1 MILVGIGSNL
11 CSKKYGKPV
20 DNCKEAID
28 VLKKEMII
36 ESLSPWY
43 QSEPLPLSNQPW
55 YINGVLKVKTS
66 LNPNNLLKTLLK
78 IENSFGRTRKK
89 KNESRV
95 IDLDLLTYNDL
106 VIDSKLLVIPHA
118 RMHIRRFVLDPLID
132 IAPEW
137 VHPTLKIEAT
147 ELRKKIKDQQ
157 NIKKL

>member
-11 CSKKYGKPV
+11 CSKKYGEPV
-20 DNCKEAID
+20 DNCKEAIE

-36 ESLSPWY
+36 ESFSPWY
-43 QSEPLPLSNQPW
+43 QSEPLPVSNQPW

-89 KNESRV
+89 KNEPRV

-137 VHPTLKIEAT
+137 VHPILKIKAT

-157 NIKKL
+157 NIEKL

>member
-20 DNCKEAID
+20 DNCKEAIE
-28 VLKKEMII
+28 VLKKKMII
-36 ESLSPWY
+36 DSLSPWY
-43 QSEPLPLSNQPW
+43 QSEPLPVSNQPW

-66 LNPNNLLKTLLK
+66 LNPNNLLNTLLK
-78 IENSFGRTRKK
+78 VENSFGRTREK
-89 KNESRV
+89 KNEPRV

-106 VIDSKLLVIPHA
+106 VIDSKLLVMPHP
-118 RMHIRRFVLDPLID
+118 RMHKRRFVLDPLID

-137 VHPTLKIEAT
+137 VHPILKINAI
-147 ELRKKIKDQQ
+147 ELRKKIKNQQ

>member
-1 MILVGIGSNL
+1 MCIR
-11 CSKKYGKPV
+11 
-20 DNCKEAID
+20 D
-28 VLKKEMII
+28 
-36 ESLSPWY
+36 SLSPWY

-137 VHPTLKIEAT
+137 VHTIFKIKAT

>member
-20 DNCKEAID
+20 DNCKEAIE

-43 QSEPLPLSNQPW
+43 QSEPLPVSNQPW

-78 IENSFGRTRKK
+78 IENSFGRTREK
-89 KNESRV
+89 KNEPRV

-106 VIDSKLLVIPHA
+106 VIDSRLLVIPHV
-118 RMHIRRFVLDPLID
+118 RMHLRRFVLDPLID

-137 VHPTLKIEAT
+137 VHPIFKIKAT
-147 ELRKKIKDQQ
+147 ELRKKLKDQQ
-157 NIKKL
+157 NIKKF

>member
-20 DNCKEAID
+20 DNCKEAIE

-43 QSEPLPLSNQPW
+43 QSEPLPVSNQPW

-89 KNESRV
+89 KNEPRV

-106 VIDSKLLVIPHA
+106 VIDSRLLVIPHV
-118 RMHIRRFVLDPLID
+118 RMHLRRFVLDPLID

-137 VHPTLKIEAT
+137 VHPIFKIKAT
-147 ELRKKIKDQQ
+147 ELRKKLKDQQ
-157 NIKKL
+157 NIKKF

>member
-11 CSKKYGKPV
+11 CSKKYGEPV
-20 DNCKEAID
+20 DNCKEAIE

-36 ESLSPWY
+36 ESFSPWY
-43 QSEPLPLSNQPW
+43 QSEPLPVSNQPW

-89 KNESRV
+89 KNEPRV

-137 VHPTLKIEAT
+137 VHPILKIKAT

>member
-11 CSKKYGKPV
+11 CSKKYGEPV
-20 DNCKEAID
+20 DNCKEAIE

-36 ESLSPWY
+36 ESFSPWY
-43 QSEPLPLSNQPW
+43 QSEPLPVSNQPW

-89 KNESRV
+89 KNEPRV

-137 VHPTLKIEAT
+137 VHPILKIKAS

-157 NIKKL
+157 NIEKL

>member
-20 DNCKEAID
+20 DNCKEAIE

-43 QSEPLPLSNQPW
+43 QSEPLPVSNQPW
-55 YINGVLKVKTS
+55 YINGVLIVKTS

-89 KNESRV
+89 KNEPRV

-106 VIDSKLLVIPHA
+106 VIDSKLLVIPHV
-118 RMHIRRFVLDPLID
+118 RMHLRRFVLDPLID

-137 VHPTLKIEAT
+137 VHPILKIKAT

>member
-20 DNCKEAID
+20 DNCKEAIE

-43 QSEPLPLSNQPW
+43 QSEPLPISNQPW

-78 IENSFGRTRKK
+78 IENSFGRTREK
-89 KNESRV
+89 KNEPRV

-106 VIDSKLLVIPHA
+106 VIDSRLLVIPHV
-118 RMHIRRFVLDPLID
+118 RMHLRRFVLDPLID

-137 VHPTLKIEAT
+137 VHPIFKIKAT
-147 ELRKKIKDQQ
+147 ELRKKLKDQQ
-157 NIKKL
+157 NIKKF

>member
-20 DNCKEAID
+20 DNCKEAIE

-36 ESLSPWY
+36 ESFSPWY
-43 QSEPLPLSNQPW
+43 QSEPLPVSNQPW

-89 KNESRV
+89 KNEPRV

-137 VHPTLKIEAT
+137 VHPILKIKAT

-157 NIKKL
+157 NIEKL

>member
-20 DNCKEAID
+20 DNCKKAID

-43 QSEPLPLSNQPW
+43 QSEPLPVSNQPW
-55 YINGVLKVKTS
+55 YINGVLIVKTS

-89 KNESRV
+89 KNEPRV

-106 VIDSKLLVIPHA
+106 VIDSKLLVIPHV
-118 RMHIRRFVLDPLID
+118 RMHLRRFVLDPLID

-137 VHPTLKIEAT
+137 VHPTLKIKAT

>member
-20 DNCKEAID
+20 DNCKKAID

-43 QSEPLPLSNQPW
+43 QSEPLPVSNQPW
-55 YINGVLKVKTS
+55 YINWVLKVKTS

-78 IENSFGRTRKK
+78 IENSFGRTREK
-89 KNESRV
+89 KNEPRV

-106 VIDSKLLVIPHA
+106 VIDSRLLVIPHV
-118 RMHIRRFVLDPLID
+118 RMHLRRFVLDPLID

-137 VHPTLKIEAT
+137 VHPIFKIKAT
-147 ELRKKIKDQQ
+147 ELRKKLKDQQ
-157 NIKKL
+157 NIKKF

>member
-20 DNCKEAID
+20 DNCKEAIE

-78 IENSFGRTRKK
+78 IENSFGRTREK
-89 KNESRV
+89 KNEPRV

-106 VIDSKLLVIPHA
+106 VIDSRLLVIPHV
-118 RMHIRRFVLDPLID
+118 RMHLRRFVLDPLID

-137 VHPTLKIEAT
+137 VHPIFKIKAT
-147 ELRKKIKDQQ
+147 ELRKKLKDQQ
-157 NIKKL
+157 NIKKF

>member
-20 DNCKEAID
+20 DNCKKAID

-43 QSEPLPLSNQPW
+43 QSEPLPVSNQPW

-89 KNESRV
+89 KNEPRV

-106 VIDSKLLVIPHA
+106 VIDSKLLVIPHV
-118 RMHIRRFVLDPLID
+118 RMHLRRFVLDPLID

-137 VHPTLKIEAT
+137 VHPTLKIKAT

>member
-20 DNCKEAID
+20 DNCKEAIE

-43 QSEPLPLSNQPW
+43 QSEPLPVSNQPW

-66 LNPNNLLKTLLK
+66 LNPNNLLKILLK

-137 VHPTLKIEAT
+137 VHPILKIKAT

>member
-11 CSKKYGKPV
+11 CSKKYGEPV
-20 DNCKEAID
+20 DNCKEAIE

-36 ESLSPWY
+36 ESFSPWY
-43 QSEPLPLSNQPW
+43 QSEPLPVSNQPW

-78 IENSFGRTRKK
+78 IENSFGKKRKK
-89 KNESRV
+89 KNEPRV

-137 VHPTLKIEAT
+137 VHPILKIKAT

>member
-20 DNCKEAID
+20 DNCKKAID

-43 QSEPLPLSNQPW
+43 QSEPLPVSNQPW

-137 VHPTLKIEAT
+137 VHPILKIKAT

>member
-20 DNCKEAID
+20 DNCYEAIK
-28 VLKKEMII
+28 VIKKKMIV
-36 ESLSPWY
+36 ESLSPWF
-43 QSEPLPLSNQPW
+43 QSEPLPASNQPW

-66 LNPNNLLKTLLK
+66 LKPNILLNILLK
-78 IENSFGRTRKK
+78 IENSFGRTREK

-95 IDLDLLTYNDL
+95 IDLDLLSYNNL
-106 VIDSKLLVIPHA
+106 IVDSKLLVLPHP
-118 RMHIRRFVLDPLID
+118 RMHLRRFVLDPLID

-137 VHPTLKIEAT
+137 IHPVLKMNAI
-147 ELRKKIKDQQ
+147 ELRKKIENVQ

>member
-20 DNCKEAID
+20 DNCKEAIE

-43 QSEPLPLSNQPW
+43 QSEPLPVSNQPW

-137 VHPTLKIEAT
+137 VHPILKIKAT